1 MQKQDREQLRF
12 EVLAEL
18 DRREWSMTD
27 LASKVGKTTAAL
39 RALFAHQSN
48 SIRLA
53 LDICEALNLPI
64 RLAYKCCN
72 LPIPEP
78 EGDRGK

>member
-1 MQKQDREQLRF
+1 MPKQDREQLRF
-12 EVLAEL
+12 DVLAEL

-27 LASKVGKTTAAL
+27 LACRVRRTTQAL
-39 RALFAHQSN
+39 NALFTHRSN

-53 LDICEALNLPI
+53 LDICKALDLPI

-78 EGDRGK
+78 EGSGDK